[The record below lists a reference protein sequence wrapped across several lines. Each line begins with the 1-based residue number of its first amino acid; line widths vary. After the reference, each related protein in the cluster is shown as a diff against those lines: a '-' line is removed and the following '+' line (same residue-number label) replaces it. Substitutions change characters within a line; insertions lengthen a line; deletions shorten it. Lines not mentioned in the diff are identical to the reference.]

1 MKKYPLTWLFTF
13 EMIILFG
20 GIALWSFLD
29 YFQIFNDL
37 WSPIYGGCLGVLS
50 FIWLVVIFKY
60 WNKLWG
66 IEKKTRIKKFK
77 LNIPK
82 KKNILLLAQRN
93 IFANISLCFG
103 AIAVC
108 VFWLFLF
115 PSPELSD
122 IGFWIARIVSILWF
136 FYGLIFSF
144 FRINKYV
151 IYSQGNLTI
160 KHNNGKEIVSILQ
173 IKQII
178 FEQEKNGKDGLRP
191 INAKIILN
199 SDKILKCINVDK
211 VMYFSEKFEA
221 LKKYVDSKVEEN

>member
-1 MKKYPLTWLFTF
+1 MKKYPLTWLFVF
-13 EMIILFG
+13 EMIILLG

-29 YFQIFNDL
+29 YFEIFNDS

-60 WNKLWG
+60 WNELWK

-77 LNIPK
+77 INIPK
-82 KKNILLLAQRN
+82 KKNILLLAQKN
-93 IFANISLCFG
+93 IFANISFCFG

-115 PSPELSD
+115 PSPRLLG
-122 IGFWIARIVSILWF
+122 IGFGIARIVSILWF

-151 IYSQGNLTI
+151 IYSKENLTI
-160 KHNNGKEIVSILQ
+160 KHSNGIEIVSILQ
-173 IKQII
+173 VKQII
-178 FEQEKNGKDGLRP
+178 FEQEKNGEDGLRP

-199 SDKILKCINVDK
+199 SDKILKCENVDK

-221 LKKYVDSKVEEN
+221 LKKYVVSKGEEN